1 MLAQHSKISKGIVGW
16 SAESFSSMQSVT
28 ACTLSQ
34 RPFCQGELAAVVQ
47 ISTFRVEQTALIS
60 SLENSPPLSCK
71 MVPMRPKCPT
81 QCFMILS
88 ITIEGFLR
96 SMMIDNVRRD
106 HISIKWRIHL
116 LFHFLRS
123 IATFSLN
130 LLANGKHTD
139 GLAGVDANLLHT
151 SQRLRISSN
160 MTWASANSSRPASFK
175 RDNNFAVGGWANCR
189 CNLRSEAFFSESFA
203 PRSRANTSK
212 SISRRGRE

>member
-1 MLAQHSKISKGIVGW
+1 MISWKLQQHAISH
-16 SAESFSSMQSVT
+16 SMYPFTKAILPRWIGSCCANLNIQSWT
-28 ACTLSQ
+28 NCSHFINREFT
-34 RPFCQGELAAVVQ
+34 
-47 ISTFRVEQTALIS
+47 
-60 SLENSPPLSCK
+60 PLSCK
-71 MVPMRPKCPT
+71 IVPMRPKCPT

-123 IATFSLN
+123 IATFSSN

-175 RDNNFAVGGWANCR
+175 RDINFAVGGWANCR